1 MRRVMGVIGLGIM
14 VSACGSYAYGHHHR
28 GYYGG
33 GYYASPSY
41 TYAQQQPQQQG
52 VVVQQPGQAQVVV
65 QGQPQQ
71 QQQQQVTITVAG
83 EGIGGSD
90 GSRGWRV
97 SSQAP
102 AQDFQRM
109 MAAATRAN
117 CQVEASS
124 QSELRALCNG
134 SVHVMLRFDQGNV
147 YKLCAPGTDA
157 SVCTQVWSSVGN

>member
-1 MRRVMGVIGLGIM
+1 MRRVMGVIGLGLLL
-14 VSACGSYAYGHHHR
+14 SACGTYGYGYHHR

-41 TYAQQQPQQQG
+41 TYAQQQPQQQQVG

-65 QGQPQQ
+65 QPGQPQQ
-71 QQQQQVTITVAG
+71 QQVTVSVAG

-102 AQDFQRM
+102 SQDFQRM

-124 QSELRALCNG
+124 QSELRAICNG
-134 SVHVMLRFDQGNV
+134 TVHVMLRFDQANV

>member
-1 MRRVMGVIGLGIM
+1 MGVIGLGIM

-65 QGQPQQ
+65 QGQPQ